1 MHASSLRQFAAAVVL
16 AAVAGVASAQTLY
29 TENFD
34 DGTAASRWTT
44 SQTGGTNLA
53 NFAYDYSAV
62 GIPTAPGGTG
72 STGLRF
78 DANTGPTG
86 AISAIMAFPNSQNF
100 SGNQTLSFN
109 LWFNVAGTT
118 ATTEHGVFGLNHTST
133 AIQTP
138 TAGSGT
144 IPSVGPS
151 PNGIDYAM
159 TGDAGASRDLR
170 TYANGL
176 EIYGTAAG
184 YARNNLYAQ
193 VEDVN
198 PYMFAY
204 QPYLTSTA
212 AMPANQWLNVAVTA
226 YSGTTLFQ
234 VNGQTWARTTT
245 AIATGTGNIMLGYM
259 DLFSSVAG
267 TSIFS
272 VYDNVRV
279 SVAGAPA
286 TQLTWTPDGAT
297 AGGAGTWSNL
307 GTQWIGTGTA
317 PTTWDWS
324 LPAKFQGTGGTVTI
338 GTQVTSGAG
347 LDFLTDGYTISS
359 GTLILGS
366 YDPGTGV
373 SFNTN
378 AIAQVTVAAGA
389 SARIESLIRGTR
401 GITKLGDGTL
411 VLANA
416 NTVSGTTVVQAGTL
430 TLGNQSA
437 LAQSPVSV
445 VPGGRL
451 EIDPALGMIGPRLIL
466 NGGTVS
472 AAGGTLTVDR
482 DIGVKQFVVNSGY
495 LAGTPALEVTLGG
508 TMIMS
513 GSAVTGVSVASLV
526 VDETISA
533 TGTGGRI
540 DLGVG
545 RIDVSAGGI
554 SAVNLVAD
562 ILAGRDGNP
571 AAIWTGSTGITSS
584 VAAAAIATGG
594 SPRAVGW
601 MDDGTGALSVAFAAP
616 GDTNIDGQIDILD
629 VANFLGGGK
638 YDSGEPAVWSQGDF
652 GYDGMVD
659 ILDVAD
665 FLGTGLFDAGS
676 YLPAPAG
683 AGAIAAVP
691 EPASTKAAGIAS
703 LAVAW
708 RLARRRRTLT
718 AATNGR
724 S

>member
-1 MHASSLRQFAAAVVL
+1 MHARSLMSFVAAGL
-16 AAVAGVASAQTLY
+16 VATALVGISNAQVLY

-53 NFAYDYSAV
+53 NFAYDYSTA

-78 DANTGPTG
+78 DTNTGPTG
-86 AISAIMAFPNSQNF
+86 AISAIMAFPNGQNF
-100 SGNQTLSFN
+100 TGNQTLSFN
-109 LWFNVAGTT
+109 LWFNVVGTA

-144 IPSVGPS
+144 IPSAGPS

-184 YARNNLYAQ
+184 YARNNLYSQ

-234 VNGQTWARTTT
+234 INGQTWARTTT
-245 AIATGTGNIMLGYM
+245 ATGTGNIMLGYM

-286 TQLTWTPDGAT
+286 TQLTWTPNGAT
-297 AGGAGTWSNL
+297 AGGAGNWSNL
-307 GTQWIGTGTA
+307 GTQWIGTGTT

-347 LDFLTDGYTISS
+347 LEFLTNGYTISS

-389 SARIESLIRGTR
+389 TARIDSLIRGSR
-401 GITKLGDGTL
+401 GVTKLGQGTL

-416 NTVSGTTVVQAGTL
+416 NTVSGTSVVQAGTL
-430 TLGNQSA
+430 RLGNQMA

-445 VPGGRL
+445 VPGGTL
-451 EIDPALGMIGPRLIL
+451 EIDPALGMISTRLIL

-472 AAGGTLTVDR
+472 AAGATLTVDR
-482 DIGVKQFVVNSGY
+482 DIGVKQFIVNSGN

-513 GSAVTGVSVASLV
+513 ASAFTGVSVASLV
-526 VDETISA
+526 VDESA
-533 TGTGGRI
+533 TGGRV
-540 DLGVG
+540 DLGYG
-545 RIDVSAGGI
+545 RIDVAAGGI
-554 SAVNLVAD
+554 SAANLVAD

-571 AAIWTGSTGITSS
+571 AAVWTGSTGITSS
-584 VAAAAIATGG
+584 VAAAAMAAGT

-601 MDDGTGALSVAFAAP
+601 IDDGSGALSVAFAAQ

-629 VANFLGGGK
+629 VANFLSSGK
-638 YDSGEPAVWSQGDF
+638 FDSGEPAVWSQGDF

-691 EPASTKAAGIAS
+691 EPASTAAVGIVS
-703 LAVAW
+703 LAMAW
-708 RLARRRRTLT
+708 RLARRRRGLT
-718 AATNGR
+718 GTTSGR

>member
-1 MHASSLRQFAAAVVL
+1 MREASLRILAVSVATAAL
-16 AAVAGVASAQTLY
+16 TGVASAQVLY
-29 TENFD
+29 SENFD
-34 DGTAASRWTT
+34 DGTAAARWTT
-44 SQTGGTNLA
+44 SQTGGTNIA
-53 NFAYDYSAV
+53 NFAYDYSTA

-78 DANTGPTG
+78 DTNTGPTG
-86 AISAIMAFPNSQNF
+86 AISAIMAFPNGQNF
-100 SGNQTLSFN
+100 TGNQTLSFN
-109 LWFNVAGTT
+109 LWFNVVGST

-151 PNGIDYAM
+151 PNGMDYAM

-184 YARNNLYAQ
+184 YARNNLYTQ

-212 AMPANQWLNVAVTA
+212 AMPANQWLKVAVTS
-226 YSGTTLFQ
+226 YSGTGLFQ
-234 VNGQTWARTTT
+234 INGQTWARTTT
-245 AIATGTGNIMLGYM
+245 TAASGTGNIMLGYM

-272 VYDNVRV
+272 VYDNVTV
-279 SVAGAPA
+279 SVASAPA
-286 TQLTWTPDGAT
+286 TQLTWTPDGTT

-307 GTQWIGTGTA
+307 GTQWIGTGTS

-347 LDFLTDGYTISS
+347 LEFLTNGYTISS

-389 SARIESLIRGTR
+389 TARIESLIRGTR
-401 GITKLGDGTL
+401 GITKLGTGTL

-416 NTVSGTTVVQAGTL
+416 NVVSGTSVVQAGTL
-430 TLGNQSA
+430 RLGNQQA
-437 LAQSPVSV
+437 LSQSRVSV
-445 VPGGRL
+445 VPGGTP
-451 EIDPALGMIGPRLIL
+451 EIDPALGMIAPRLIL

-472 AAGGTLTVDR
+472 AAGATLTVDR

-495 LAGTPALEVTLGG
+495 LAGAPGLEVTLGG

-513 GSAVTGVSVASLV
+513 GSAVTSVDVSTLT

-545 RIDVSAGGI
+545 RINVAAGGI
-554 SAVNLVAD
+554 TPEALVID

-571 AAIWTGSTGITSS
+571 AALWTGSTGITSS
-584 VAAAAIATGG
+584 VAAAAVAGG
-594 SPRAVGW
+594 TSPRAVGW
-601 MDDGTGALSVAFAAP
+601 LDDGTGALSVAFAAP
-616 GDTNIDGQIDILD
+616 GDTNIDGMIDILD
-629 VANFLGGGK
+629 VANFLSAGK
-638 YDSGEPAVWSQGDF
+638 YDAGAPATWSQGDF

-665 FLGTGLFDAGS
+665 FLGGGLFDAGS
-676 YLPAPAG
+676 YLPAAAG
-683 AGAIAAVP
+683 GSAIAAVP
-691 EPASTKAAGIAS
+691 EPSSAAAAGIGG
-703 LAVAW
+703 LAAAW
-708 RLARRRRTLT
+708 QIVRRRTRRT
-718 AATNGR
+718 AASRRT
-724 S
+724 

>member
-1 MHASSLRQFAAAVVL
+1 MRARSLVSFVAAGL
-16 AAVAGVASAQTLY
+16 VATALVGVSNAQVLY

-44 SQTGGTNLA
+44 SQAGGTSLA
-53 NFAYDYSAV
+53 NFAYDYSTA

-78 DANTGPTG
+78 DTNTGPTG
-86 AISAIMAFPNSQNF
+86 AISAITAFPNGQNF
-100 SGNQTLSFN
+100 TGNQTLSFN
-109 LWFNVAGTT
+109 LWFNVVGTA

-151 PNGIDYAM
+151 PNGFDYAM
-159 TGDAGASRDLR
+159 SGDAGASRDLR

-184 YARNNLYAQ
+184 YARNNLYVQ

-204 QPYLTSTA
+204 QPYLTGTA
-212 AMPANQWLNVAVTA
+212 AMPANQWLNVAVTS
-226 YSGTTLFQ
+226 YSGTALFQ
-234 VNGQTWARTTT
+234 VNGQTWARTPTT
-245 AIATGTGNIMLGYM
+245 SGSGNIMLGYM

-286 TQLTWTPDGAT
+286 TQLTWTPNGAT

-307 GTQWIGTGTA
+307 GTQWIGTGTT

-347 LDFLTDGYTISS
+347 LEFLTNGYTISS

-401 GITKLGDGTL
+401 GVTKLGQGTL

-416 NTVSGTTVVQAGTL
+416 NTVSGTSVVQAGTL
-430 TLGNQSA
+430 RLGNQMA

-445 VPGGRL
+445 VPGGTL
-451 EIDPALGMIGPRLIL
+451 EIDPALGMISTRLIL

-472 AAGGTLTVDR
+472 AAGATLTVDR
-482 DIGVKQFVVNSGY
+482 DIGVRQFIVNAGN

-513 GSAVTGVSVASLV
+513 GSAFNGVSVGSLV
-526 VDETISA
+526 VDESA
-533 TGTGGRI
+533 TGGRV
-540 DLGVG
+540 DLGCG
-545 RIDVSAGGI
+545 RIDVASGGI
-554 SAVNLVAD
+554 TAANLVAD

-571 AAIWTGSTGITSS
+571 AAVWTGSTGITSS
-584 VAAAAIATGG
+584 VAAAAMAAGT

-601 MDDGTGALSVAFAAP
+601 IDDGSGALSVAFAAQ

-629 VANFLGGGK
+629 VANFLSSGK
-638 YDSGEPAVWSQGDF
+638 FDSGELAVWSQGDF

-665 FLGTGLFDAGS
+665 FLGTGLFDAGN

-683 AGAIAAVP
+683 TGAIAAVP
-691 EPASTKAAGIAS
+691 EPASTAAAGIVS

-708 RLARRRRTLT
+708 RLARRRCVLT
-718 AATNGR
+718 GTTSGR